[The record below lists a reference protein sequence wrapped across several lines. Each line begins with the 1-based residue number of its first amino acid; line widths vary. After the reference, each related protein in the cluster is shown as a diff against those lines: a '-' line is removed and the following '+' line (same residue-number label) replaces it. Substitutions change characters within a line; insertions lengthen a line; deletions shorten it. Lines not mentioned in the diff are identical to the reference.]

1 MLFKVVVVCSMEIHL
16 WQWRGQFQWIPG
28 LSHGRPISHW
38 PDLDFPET
46 SDTLRLEGKNVADVR
61 WKQMSTKD
69 EFDRRH
75 HHFPREYCSPR
86 RAIKKIL
93 PDGHNGGEEIM
104 HAQKKIQCNSRS
116 LWLYR
121 RRCGSRSL
129 VGCGLLRSYSGVYL
143 GSSPIRGSGAVL
155 AG

>member
-1 MLFKVVVVCSMEIHL
+1 MAMERAIPVDC
-16 WQWRGQFQWIPG
+16 WIVPSKANIPLARLG
-28 LSHGRPISHW
+28 SSGNVR
-38 PDLDFPET
+38 
-46 SDTLRLEGKNVADVR
+46 DTLRLEGKNVVDVR
-61 WKQMSTKD
+61 WKQTSTKD

-86 RAIKKIL
+86 KTIKQIL
-93 PDGHNGGEEIM
+93 PDGHNGGEEIT
-104 HAQKKIQCNSRS
+104 HAQDKAQCNSCS

-155 AG
+155 VE